1 MFVKCGVYQRSTCA
15 NILVAN
21 YFYKLPFHRTHCLTP
36 VRSYTRWYSSD
47 RNKHTCFNFQ
57 LFSWLIYVCGII
69 FLPLFTFHRSLIF
82 RLITCSTEHNNF
94 TAITILTLTRFLSY
108 LQENR
113 INSLFVLREPIIS
126 FQSMTLLRNRPWI
139 THHFLAKVEELQNYA
154 LGSLHVVQLNATQQ
168 VARTRLNG
176 IYCVAQFFPTVIFVP
191 WSGRIFFRPQ
201 TKTHVRIL
209 TRCPC

>member
-139 THHFLAKVEELQNYA
+139 THHFLAKVGASELRSWITPRRSTQRNAASGTDTIERNLLRCAIFPYSNIRA
-154 LGSLHVVQLNATQQ
+154 LK
-168 VARTRLNG
+168 R
-176 IYCVAQFFPTVIFVP
+176 
-191 WSGRIFFRPQ
+191 
-201 TKTHVRIL
+201 
-209 TRCPC
+209 